1 MRLDELTA
9 KISQP
14 SDDARKRAR
23 DHWDSIAKPI
33 GSLGVLEDD
42 IAQIAAITGSARV
55 SLAKRAVVAFCADNG
70 VVAEGV
76 TQSGQEVTAAV
87 ARNMALRRSSV
98 CVMAKVASADVVPV
112 DIGIATPVEG
122 VLDRNVMRGTHDLA
136 RGAAMSR
143 EQAERAV
150 MVGAELAG
158 SLAHDGYDILLCAEM
173 GIGNTTTS
181 SAIVS
186 VLLGAGPEEVTGR
199 GAGLTDAG
207 LRRKVEVISH
217 AVALTAPDPD
227 DPVDALAKVGGLD
240 IAGLVG
246 LCLGGAA
253 HRVPVVLDGFV
264 SMVAA
269 LVAVRIS
276 PACRPYLIASHL
288 SAEPASQLV
297 VSALELDPPI
307 RGGLRLGEG
316 TGAVCLL
323 PMLDMALALYNGT
336 TFATTGIDAY
346 ERDLS

>member
-42 IAQIAAITGSARV
+42 IAQIAAITGSVRV
-55 SLAKRAVVAFCADNG
+55 SLAKRAIVAFCADNG

-122 VLDRNVMRGTHDLA
+122 VLDCNVMRGTHDLA

-143 EQAERAV
+143 EQSERAV

-158 SLAHDGYDILLCAEM
+158 SLAADGYDILLCAEM

-181 SAIVS
+181 SALTS
-186 VLLGAGPEEVTGR
+186 VLLGVSPARVTGR

-207 LRRKVEVISH
+207 LTRKVEAIER
-217 AVALTAPDPD
+217 AFKLTAPDPD

-240 IAGLVG
+240 IAGLAG
-246 LCLGGAA
+246 LCLGAAA

-297 VSALELDPPI
+297 ASALELDPPI

-336 TFATTGIDAY
+336 TFAATGIDAY